1 MTPWEAQ
8 DTGEAMIR
16 EELVLRVAILAER
29 FSPNLHWYV
38 DTILKL
44 MTLAGDYVSDQVR
57 SCILIPYHRQPVQ
70 IAKSDDQY

>member
-1 MTPWEAQ
+1 
-8 DTGEAMIR
+8 MIR

-44 MTLAGDYVSDQVR
+44 MSLAGDYVSNQV
-57 SCILIPYHRQPVQ
+57 
-70 IAKSDDQY
+70 